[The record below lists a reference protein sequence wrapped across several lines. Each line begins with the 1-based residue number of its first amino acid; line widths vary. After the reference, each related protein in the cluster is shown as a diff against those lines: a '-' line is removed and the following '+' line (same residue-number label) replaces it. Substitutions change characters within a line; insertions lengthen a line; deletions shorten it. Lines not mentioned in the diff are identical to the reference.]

1 VIAEIAKGLISLKG
15 KEVKFESKSYF
26 GKNNMEFFNV

>member
-15 KEVKFESKSYF
+15 KEVKFESKSHF